1 MGLKNNIKFDSCT
14 FLGMLADDLIF
25 QFGAL

>member
-1 MGLKNNIKFDSCT
+1 MVLNNNIKFDSFT
-14 FLGMLADDLIF
+14 FLGILADDLIF